1 MALTIPRAELIGVF
15 LESAAYGIYLTIFS
29 QCLLVLRKRARR
41 PNDYLLGTA
50 VTLFILITLH
60 LIIDIL
66 RNVEAF
72 TDDMSTPDYPE
83 MYYGKFNTWQDILK
97 SGLYVGVTLV
107 SDAFILYRSY
117 IVWGRS
123 YLVTL
128 FPLLLLLADA
138 AIGVLWVYT
147 LSEVTELRADVFSD
161 TLSIRVKT
169 FYAITLA
176 MNVICT
182 VLIAYK
188 IWSIQHAVSP
198 FSQGIGKDNVLS
210 QVSAIVIESGSF
222 YSAMLI
228 VMIGTYSTGSP
239 AMFMF
244 LNSMSPIIVSIA
256 SVCTLQPTTNR
267 ALSHF
272 VSPSHAGHRLSS
284 VIVRV
289 GMGVSHGDRSARP
302 RGHSGSSVRHPWS
315 QTAGGAS
322 LGRRPASGHADELYS
337 FPNGGV
343 QVTLQ
348 QTVHTHI
355 DVSRESDE
363 AIDPDSKH
371 MVV

>member
-83 MYYGKFNTWQDILK
+83 MYYGQFNTWQDILK

-128 FPLLLLLADA
+128 FPSLLLLADT

-198 FSQGIGKDNVLS
+198 FSQGIREDNVLT
-210 QVSAIVIESGSF
+210 QVAAIVVESGSF

-228 VMIGTYSTGSP
+228 IMIATYSSGSP

-244 LNSMSPIIVSIA
+244 LNSMSPIIGIV
-256 SVCTLQPTTNR
+256 
-267 ALSHF
+267 F
-272 VSPSHAGHRLSS
+272 SS

-315 QTAGGAS
+315 QTGGGAS
-322 LGRRPASGHADELYS
+322 LGRRPASGHPDELYS

-348 QTVHTHI
+348 QTVHTHV

-363 AIDPDSKH
+363 AIDADSKH